1 MNQEGFDHIIKGK
14 LEGYSI
20 DYPKTDI
27 WDAYEQAAA
36 KLHDQAAPE
45 SFDNAVREVLAEQ
58 KVSYTSAHWH
68 LMKAQLKISEERKN
82 TVYASK
88 VLELVAIFLIVI
100 TAMYWPIYKNP
111 VLPEKQRTTT
121 ERSEYADAII
131 PQIDFSTQN
140 PQELNHNQNASVIN
154 SRTVSTEQSSLNH
167 SYIYDHLDDHL
178 DAKSGAVILDES
190 LAMIN
195 FKATEDQDILNDM
208 ALKDQIEMENI
219 APVQYDYDAGLDHV
233 IRSKA
238 LDVVTLASLKN
249 DELSSEYPRMIPME
263 FNFPKEKSKYYL
275 GVIAS
280 TDVNLINTPFDK
292 VYSKASY
299 TKEALNH
306 TFGVTLSKKN
316 ESLEVE
322 TGAAY
327 VKRAYQPETI
337 SENLGNEFFYTQ
349 NTFNKIQFDILNLP
363 LNLKYHFINQP
374 KWSAYIMAG
383 AALSLVMNADYAISE
398 VQTLNR
404 PTAGEYVSSES
415 RLKEKPFIK
424 GLLNN
429 DNLKDNYF
437 ASLSFGFGIEK
448 KIGNG
453 TLLYIQP
460 SYHRQVL
467 SSDIGIGPNKDKIHT
482 SSLAFGIKTVLN

>member
-14 LEGYSI
+14 LEGYNI
-20 DYPKTDI
+20 EYPKTDI

-36 KLHDQAAPE
+36 KLDEQAASE
-45 SFDNAVREVLAEQ
+45 SFDNAVRDALVEQ
-58 KVSYTSAHWH
+58 NVSYISAHWQ

-88 VLELVAIFLIVI
+88 VLELAAIFLIVI
-100 TAMYWPIYKNP
+100 TAMYWPVYKNP
-111 VLPEKQRTTT
+111 VQPEKQRTTP
-121 ERSEYADAII
+121 EKIEYADAII

-140 PQELNHNQNASVIN
+140 TQELDHKQNASMKN
-154 SRTVSTEQSSLNH
+154 CRTVSTEQSSLNH

-178 DAKSGAVILDES
+178 DAKSDAAILDKS
-190 LAMIN
+190 LTRSN
-195 FKATEDQDILNDM
+195 VKARGDQDILNDM

-219 APVQYDYDAGLDHV
+219 APVQDDYAAGTDHG
-233 IRSKA
+233 IRSKS

-275 GVIAS
+275 GVISSA
-280 TDVNLINTPFDK
+280 DVNLINTPFDK

-299 TKEALNH
+299 TREALNH
-306 TFGVTLSKKN
+306 TLGLTISKRN

-337 SENLGNEFFYTQ
+337 RENLGNEFFYTQ
-349 NTFNKIQFDILNLP
+349 KTFNKIQFDILNLP
-363 LNLKYHFINQP
+363 LNIKYHFINQP

-448 KIGNG
+448 KIGSG
-453 TLLYIQP
+453 TSLYIQP
-460 SYHRQVL
+460 SYQRQVL
-467 SSDIGIGPNKDKIHT
+467 SSDIGIGPNKDKIHS